1 MARKP
6 KLKPQAEPAKTLDEP
21 GAFDTDGVD
30 DDVGTIEVDDP
41 PSPQT
46 PANKSR
52 DWRDVEKFKEML
64 RLRRLVDDDLDFDD
78 KPRR

>member
-6 KLKPQAEPAKTLDEP
+6 KQKPQPEPAKSFEEP
-21 GAFDTDGVD
+21 GAFDAEGAD
-30 DDVGTIEVDDP
+30 DDVGTIEADDP
-41 PSPQT
+41 PP
-46 PANKSR
+46 PPPGKSR

>member
-6 KLKPQAEPAKTLDEP
+6 KQKPQPEPAKGFEEP
-21 GAFDTDGVD
+21 GAFDADGAD
-30 DDVGTIEVDDP
+30 DDVGAVEAEDP
-41 PSPQT
+41 PPL
-46 PANKSR
+46 PAGKSR

-64 RLRRLVDDDLDFDD
+64 RLRRLVDDDLDLND